1 MESNVYLMDI
11 NTGSWMISKIFSPGF
26 IVYVFALCAH
36 KTVQNKQDNNQ
47 KNIFIKEISQK
58 SLLEFDPTSN
68 LLMPILLP
76 YFLFVHRLM

>member
-47 KNIFIKEISQK
+47 KNIFIKEIS
-58 SLLEFDPTSN
+58 
-68 LLMPILLP
+68 
-76 YFLFVHRLM
+76 